1 MKKIKSLLGI
11 IILTTS
17 LGLVGC
23 NAGSREYYEGKE
35 FKNTKELKKTGEYFE
50 PILKKGEPV
59 VEIDTEKLNLDYV
72 LKQANHAAKT
82 VNPEDKEM
90 PVMEQITTLARLDSI
105 ANYMNS
111 ELYQDIAEYL
121 IDEAMNNNLFLKENV
136 VKNYYMAYVLMISD
150 IDTYR
155 TANYGNVE
163 DIELAL
169 KYMVN
174 NQSDTKEG
182 KKAKAEVD
190 SMVKVLKES
199 EEESNKKLEED
210 KLLEK
215 VTPKFFTEFYMK
227 ETLETSFNDIV
238 NTLDK
243 SKYKVE
249 ISDNR
254 NNDSDVSRIK
264 IYDPND
270 NTAYI
275 TYLFSHNSKHDEVL
289 SIIEYTKENK
299 TVSRSITPDTTLPQ
313 RYVLETTYPDKKIE
327 DVKSIGEQER
337 FLFLDK

>member
-1 MKKIKSLLGI
+1 MKKIKVLLGI

-82 VNPEDKEM
+82 VNTEDKEM

-121 IDEAMNNNLFLKENV
+121 IDEAMNNKLFLKENV

-155 TANYGNVE
+155 TANYGNIE
-163 DIELAL
+163 DIESAL

-182 KKAKAEVD
+182 KKAKSEVD
-190 SMVKVLKES
+190 SMVKTRKEL
-199 EEESNKKLEED
+199 EEKSNKQLEEY

-215 VTPKFFTEFYMK
+215 ITPKFFVDFYMK
-227 ETLETSFNDIV
+227 ETLETPYDDVLNGL
-238 NTLDK
+238 NK
-243 SKYKVE
+243 SKYKIDIE
-249 ISDNR
+249 DNR
-254 NNDSDVSRIK
+254 NTDNLTIIK
-264 IYDPND
+264 VYDPND
-270 NTAYI
+270 KTAYI
-275 TYLFSHNSKHDEVL
+275 KYIFMPNQDGEEEL
-289 SIIEYTKENK
+289 SIIKYVKGKK
-299 TVSRSITPDTTLPQ
+299 TVSRSVIPDTTLPQ
-313 RYVLETTYPDKKIE
+313 KYELGTTDPDKKIS
-327 DVKSIGEQER
+327 DVKSIGEQEKY
-337 FLFLDK
+337 LFLEN

>member
-1 MKKIKSLLGI
+1 MKKIKALLGI

-59 VEIDTEKLNLDYV
+59 VEIDAEKLNLDYV

-82 VNPEDKEM
+82 VNSEDKNM
-90 PVMEQITTLARLDSI
+90 TVMDQITTLVRLDSI

-121 IDEAMNNNLFLKENV
+121 IDEAMNNKLFLKENV

-169 KYMVN
+169 KYIVN
-174 NQSDTKEG
+174 NQSDTKEA

-190 SMVKVLKES
+190 SMVKTRKEL
-199 EEESNKKLEED
+199 EEKSNKQLEED

-215 VTPKFFTEFYMK
+215 TTPKFFVDFYMK
-227 ETLETSFNDIV
+227 ETLETPYDDILNDL
-238 NTLDK
+238 NK
-243 SKYKVE
+243 SKYKIDVE
-249 ISDNR
+249 DNK
-254 NNDSDVSRIK
+254 NTDNLTTIK
-264 IYDPND
+264 VHDPND
-270 NTAYI
+270 ETAYVKYI
-275 TYLFSHNSKHDEVL
+275 FMPNQDGEEEL
-289 SIIEYTKENK
+289 SIIKYVKGKK
-299 TVSRSITPDTTLPQ
+299 TVSRGVIPDTTLPQ
-313 RYVLETTYPDKKIE
+313 KYELGTTDPDKKIS

-337 FLFLDK
+337 YLFLDK

>member
-35 FKNTKELKKTGEYFE
+35 FKNTKELKNTGEYFGELIKNGE
-50 PILKKGEPV
+50 PI

-90 PVMEQITTLARLDSI
+90 SVMEQITTLARLDSI

-121 IDEAMNNNLFLKENV
+121 IDEAMNNKLFLKENV

-174 NQSDTKEG
+174 NQSDTKEA

-190 SMVKVLKES
+190 SMVKTRKEL
-199 EEESNKKLEED
+199 EEKSNKQLEEY

-215 VTPKFFTEFYMK
+215 ITPKFFVDFYMK
-227 ETLETSFNDIV
+227 KSLETSFDDALNDL
-238 NTLDK
+238 NK
-243 SKYKVE
+243 SKYKMEVN
-249 ISDNR
+249 DNR
-254 NNDSDVSRIK
+254 NTDNLTTIK
-264 IYDPND
+264 VYDPD
-270 NTAYI
+270 DETAYI
-275 TYLFSHNSKHDEVL
+275 TYIFMPNQEMEEVI
-289 SIIEYTKENK
+289 SGIKYTKGKK
-299 TVSRSITPDTTLPQ
+299 TVSRGTVPGTTLP
-313 RYVLETTYPDKKIE
+313 ETYELGTTDSDYKLA
-327 DVKSIGEQER
+327 DVKSIGEQEKY
-337 FLFLDK
+337 LFLEK

>member
-23 NAGSREYYEGKE
+23 SAGSREYYEGKE
-35 FKNTKELKKTGEYFE
+35 FKNTKELKNTGEYFGE
-50 PILKKGEPV
+50 LIKKGEPI

-82 VNPEDKEM
+82 VNPEDEEM
-90 PVMEQITTLARLDSI
+90 PVMDQITTLVRLDSI

-121 IDEAMNNNLFLKENV
+121 IDEAMNNKLFLKENV

-169 KYMVN
+169 KYIVN
-174 NQSDTKEG
+174 NQSDTKEA

-215 VTPKFFTEFYMK
+215 ITPKFFVDFYVK
-227 ETLETSFNDIV
+227 KSLETSFDELLN
-238 NTLDK
+238 NLNK
-243 SKYKVE
+243 SKYKIDVE
-249 ISDNR
+249 DNR
-254 NNDSDVSRIK
+254 NTDNLTTIK
-264 IYDPND
+264 VYDPVD
-270 NTAYI
+270 KTSYVTYI
-275 TYLFSHNSKHDEVL
+275 FMPNQEMEEVV
-289 SIIEYTKENK
+289 SGIKYTKGKK
-299 TVSRSITPDTTLPQ
+299 TVGRSVVPDTILPQ
-313 RYVLETTYPDKKIE
+313 KYELGTTDSNYKLA
-327 DVKSIGEQER
+327 DVKSIREQEKY
-337 FLFLDK
+337 LFLEK